1 MSVLLILVYTLVHQE
16 TLEGVVTP
24 PVLQSVSEVRM
35 YIKYLLLFYSLS
47 ANLAIVGSMPQ
58 LISNFAPPVSSGYI
72 VSPSNPRITLTNSGD
87 LNVSS
92 LGPEDTGI
100 YTLASPDHQGA
111 SIVIE
116 LSVLGMTKLILIMLQ
131 MFLRPSICH
140 WY

>member
-1 MSVLLILVYTLVHQE
+1 MSVLLILVYTLVHHQ
-16 TLEGVVTP
+16 TLEEMVTP

-35 YIKYLLLFYSLS
+35 YIMYLLLFYSLS

-58 LISNFAPPVSSGYI
+58 LIFNFAPSVSSGYI

>member
-1 MSVLLILVYTLVHQE
+1 MLVLLILVYTLVHQE
-16 TLEGVVTP
+16 TLEEMVTP

-35 YIKYLLLFYSLS
+35 YIMYLLLFYSLS
-47 ANLAIVGSMPQ
+47 ANLAIVGSMPR
-58 LISNFAPPVSSGYI
+58 LISNFAPSVSSGYI

-116 LSVLGMTKLILIMLQ
+116 LSVLGMTELILIMLQ

>member
-16 TLEGVVTP
+16 TLEEVVTP
-24 PVLQSVSEVRM
+24 PALQSVSEVRM

-72 VSPSNPRITLTNSGD
+72 VSSSNPRITLTNSGD
-87 LNVSS
+87 LNISS

-116 LSVLGMTKLILIMLQ
+116 LSVLGI
-131 MFLRPSICH
+131 
-140 WY
+140 